1 MKELTKRL
9 GTSFIQDFYPA
20 EWQTKMFDEFFNRSK
35 GGQYDW
41 SPPTNIRETSD
52 EYVIEME
59 IPGMEESDIKV
70 SINENNLTI
79 IGEISENPGTVSDF
93 AKEVDN
99 LGQNK
104 GKPLLIERFTGSFQR
119 TFTLPS
125 NRIDSIASKAKF
137 KNGILRI
144 TVTKAEEIRPRE
156 IKFES

>member
-9 GTSFIQDFYPA
+9 GSGFLQDFYPA

-35 GGQYDW
+35 GGEYDW
-41 SPPTNIRETSD
+41 SPPTDIKETSD
-52 EYVIEME
+52 EYIIEME

-70 SINENNLTI
+70 SINENHLTI
-79 IGEISENPGTVSDF
+79 VGEIKKTTQVETS
-93 AKEVDN
+93 
-99 LGQNK
+99 
-104 GKPLLIERFTGSFQR
+104 KPLLIERFTGSFQR

-144 TVTKAEEIRPRE
+144 SITKAEEIRPRE
-156 IKFES
+156 IKLES

>member
-9 GTSFIQDFYPA
+9 GSSFLQDFYPA

-41 SPPTNIRETSD
+41 SPPTDIKETES
-52 EYVIEME
+52 EYIIEME
-59 IPGMEESDIKV
+59 IPGMEEDDIKV
-70 SINENNLTI
+70 SINENHLTI
-79 IGEISENPGTVSDF
+79 VGEIKKPTSTSQE
-93 AKEVDN
+93 
-99 LGQNK
+99 
-104 GKPLLIERFTGSFQR
+104 GKPLLVERFTGSFQR

-125 NRIDSIASKAKF
+125 NRIDSIGSKAKF

>member
-9 GTSFIQDFYPA
+9 GTSFLQDFYPA

-41 SPPTNIRETSD
+41 SPPTDIKETSD
-52 EYVIEME
+52 EYIIEME

-70 SINENNLTI
+70 SINENHLTI
-79 IGEISENPGTVSDF
+79 VGEIKKTTQVETS
-93 AKEVDN
+93 
-99 LGQNK
+99 
-104 GKPLLIERFTGSFQR
+104 KPLLIERFTGSFQR

-144 TVTKAEEIRPRE
+144 SITKAEEIRPRE
-156 IKFES
+156 IKLES

>member
-9 GTSFIQDFYPA
+9 GSSFLQDFYPA

-35 GGQYDW
+35 GGEYDW
-41 SPPTNIRETSD
+41 SPPTDIKETSD
-52 EYVIEME
+52 EYIIEME

-70 SINENNLTI
+70 SINENHLTI
-79 IGEISENPGTVSDF
+79 VGEIKKTTQVETS
-93 AKEVDN
+93 
-99 LGQNK
+99 
-104 GKPLLIERFTGSFQR
+104 KPLLIERFTGSFQR

-144 TVTKAEEIRPRE
+144 SITKAEEIRPRE
-156 IKFES
+156 IKLES

>member
-9 GTSFIQDFYPA
+9 GSGFLQDFYPA

-41 SPPTNIRETSD
+41 SPPTDIKETSD
-52 EYVIEME
+52 EYIIEME

-70 SINENNLTI
+70 SINENHLTI
-79 IGEISENPGTVSDF
+79 VGEIKKTTQVETS
-93 AKEVDN
+93 
-99 LGQNK
+99 
-104 GKPLLIERFTGSFQR
+104 KPLLIERFTGSFQR

-144 TVTKAEEIRPRE
+144 SVTKAEEIRPRE
-156 IKFES
+156 IKLES

>member
-41 SPPTNIRETSD
+41 SPPTDIKETSD

-70 SINENNLTI
+70 SINENQLTI
-79 IGEISENPGTVSDF
+79 VGEIKKPTQEETS
-93 AKEVDN
+93 
-99 LGQNK
+99 
-104 GKPLLIERFTGSFQR
+104 KPLLIERFTGSFQR

-125 NRIDSIASKAKF
+125 NRIDSIGSKAKF
-137 KNGILRI
+137 QNGILRI